1 MAEKNYIYEVE
12 GNTAT
17 ITINRPEALNAMTFA
32 MDHELSAELTKAEE
46 DDDVKCIILKGA
58 GPCFCAG
65 HDLKEVGF
73 VYGFGDGKDKKR
85 KPSQRIRLQTDHG
98 MMVKS
103 YGHIQN
109 CFKPII
115 AQVHGHCLEGGLIVA
130 MMCDMIIAT
139 EDATLGFPGQRLGF
153 AGNSPIVPH
162 LVYTV
167 GLKKARELLLLGLKF
182 DGKEAERIGL
192 INRVVPAD
200 KLEEEVQKVAKAIC
214 LMPRDGIVMAKSFLQ
229 LSYDRMGLNEGNIA
243 GYIGHTLFTNL
254 RWEEDEYNY
263 FKERRQ
269 HGPKAGFHGRDA
281 RYEDTK

>member
-1 MAEKNYIYEVE
+1 MAENNFIYEVE
-12 GNTAT
+12 GNIAT

-46 DDDVKCIILKGA
+46 DDDVKCIILKGT

-73 VYGFGDGKDKKR
+73 VYGFGDGKDKR
-85 KPSQRIRLQTDHG
+85 RRPSQRIRLQMDHG

-115 AQVHGHCLEGGLIVA
+115 AQVHGHCLEGGMIIA
-130 MMCDMIIAT
+130 MMCDMIIAS

-162 LVYTV
+162 LIYTV
-167 GLKKARELLLLGLKF
+167 GLKKAREILLLGLKF
-182 DGKEAERIGL
+182 DGTEAERIGL

-200 KLEEEVQKVAKAIC
+200 KLKEEVQKVAKSVC
-214 LMPRDGIVMAKSFLQ
+214 LMPRDGIVMGKAFLQ
-229 LSYDRMGLNEGNIA
+229 LFYDRMGLNEGNIA

-263 FKERRQ
+263 FKERRK

-281 RYEDTK
+281 RYEDIK